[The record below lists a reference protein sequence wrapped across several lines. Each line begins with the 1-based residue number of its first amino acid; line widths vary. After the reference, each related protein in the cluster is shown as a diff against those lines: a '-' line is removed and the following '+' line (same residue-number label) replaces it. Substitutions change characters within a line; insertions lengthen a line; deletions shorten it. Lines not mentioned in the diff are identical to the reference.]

1 MDVNKIG
8 ERAYT
13 HQARKNDK
21 QGRGLDP
28 NLAARRAVQDTLRED
43 QHRQWDLAAQ
53 DKTPKSARPH
63 FAVVGEG
70 SRTARE
76 NFLNGYRQIDWS
88 S

>member
-1 MDVNKIG
+1 MAWTEQDQTKKDRRVSASNRVMD
-8 ERAYT
+8 
-13 HQARKNDK
+13 AR
-21 QGRGLDP
+21 
-28 NLAARRAVQDTLRED
+28 
-43 QHRQWDLAAQ
+43 HRQWDLTAQ